1 MFECLNVWWIFRH
14 QADEHEGKIFWE
26 MIVYGNVSIES
37 WSRFF
42 ETTGF
47 FQAAKGGLGLGLVRG
62 RGEGGGEEIHHIN
75 NREAPRKVLITPR
88 EETNRGVAGAF
99 LTIID
104 TTYARQFPPTHQQD
118 DGAFFN
124 FFPRAL
130 TGTKQQQLREVC
142 ADKQCKTKTG
152 DLPPH
157 PHPLRSDTSNTFHLC
172 MRLAP
177 ISPKTP
183 QGFTLKSCHRKK
195 KKEKKR
201 KKLTWHFGKKKKRI
215 SFQPYCKAIF
225 WFQEYSD
232 INPRELQ
239 FISRIKRR

>member
-1 MFECLNVWWIFRH
+1 
-14 QADEHEGKIFWE
+14 

-47 FQAAKGGLGLGLVRG
+47 FQAAKGGLGLGLGG
-62 RGEGGGEEIHHIN
+62 RGGEETHYIN
-75 NREAPRKVLITPR
+75 NREAPRKVLVTLR
-88 EETNRGVAGAF
+88 KETNRGVAGAF

-118 DGAFFN
+118 DGACFN

-152 DLPPH
+152 DLPPPH

-183 QGFTLKSCHRKK
+183 QGSTLKSCHREKK
-195 KKEKKR
+195 RKEKKR
-201 KKLTWHFGKKKKRI
+201 ADLTF
-215 SFQPYCKAIF
+215 
-225 WFQEYSD
+225 
-232 INPRELQ
+232 
-239 FISRIKRR
+239 